1 MSKTVIVAAG
11 VLALAVLCSL
21 CVYTYRAPAA
31 NEVAAATPSPSIAPA
46 LTQPT
51 LQVLFT
57 SGRITLSGTLPDEA
71 SRKRIDSRARDLYG
85 NDKVVNNLNV
95 SAKVSGA
102 DWLPAALQLL
112 ALAGQGTSNG
122 RLRIEG
128 RTAAIGGEVANP
140 DVKTN
145 LLRAAI
151 VAAKGSLV
159 INDQLSVGVQ
169 SAGEGDAENVAD
181 LQQRLDQELAG
192 KSIEFPSKSASIT
205 PEAGKVLDA
214 LLPILKSVASGS
226 VQIGGHTDAEGRD
239 DLNVKLSERRAEA
252 VRRYLVGKG
261 IDANRLTA
269 IGYGSSK
276 PIADNSDP
284 EQTSKNRRIEFHV
297 TEDN

>member
-1 MSKTVIVAAG
+1 MSKTVIVATG

-21 CVYTYRAPAA
+21 CIYMHGTPAV
-31 NEVAAATPSPSIAPA
+31 NEVVATPARRVTPA
-46 LTQPT
+46 LPQPT

-57 SGRITLSGTLPDEA
+57 TGRITLSGTVPDEA
-71 SRKRIDSRARDLYG
+71 TRNRITSRARDLYG
-85 NDKVVNNLNV
+85 GDKVVDNLNV

-122 RLRIEG
+122 KLRIEG

-159 INDQLSVGVQ
+159 INDQLSVGTQ
-169 SAGEGDAENVAD
+169 SAGEGDVDNVAD
-181 LQQRLDQELAG
+181 LQQRLNQELAN
-192 KSIEFPSKSASIT
+192 KTIEFPSKSAAIA
-205 PEAGKVLDA
+205 PEAGKILDA
-214 LLPILKSVASGS
+214 LVPILKSAATGRLE
-226 VQIGGHTDAEGRD
+226 IGGHTDAEGRD

-252 VRRYLVGKG
+252 VQRYLVGKG
-261 IDANRLTA
+261 IDASRLTA

-284 EQTSKNRRIEFHV
+284 EQASKNRRIEFHV
-297 TEDN
+297 IEDN